1 MRIPRYLKWVVAL
14 PAIMLGVVGFG
25 LMMLGVG
32 CFTVAKYMVLMVE
45 N

>member
-1 MRIPRYLKWVVAL
+1 MKIWQPIKWMVAL
-14 PAIMLGVVGFG
+14 PALVVGIVGFG

-32 CFTVAKYMVLMVE
+32 CFTVAKYMVLAVE